1 MHAWLG
7 SLIGNIFKSALCV
20 TATAKICPQN
30 LQGPTIEL
38 LILRGLRGGG
48 GGRLRVVVDFEKK
61 ILQARVEREKLQAAR
76 IKF

>member
-1 MHAWLG
+1 M
-7 SLIGNIFKSALCV
+7 STKSPGADHWTFDFEGV
-20 TATAKICPQN
+20 K
-30 LQGPTIEL
+30 
-38 LILRGLRGGG
+38 GG

>member
-1 MHAWLG
+1 MLFIMFITFHSVSNFKSYMHAWLG

-48 GGRLRVVVDFEKK
+48 GGGGGLGGGVDF
-61 ILQARVEREKLQAAR
+61 
-76 IKF
+76 

>member
-48 GGRLRVVVDFEKK
+48 GRLRVVVDFEKK

>member
-1 MHAWLG
+1 MLFIMFITFHSVSNFKSYMHAWLG

-48 GGRLRVVVDFEKK
+48 GK
-61 ILQARVEREKLQAAR
+61 VEGGG
-76 IKF
+76 